1 MVTLILLVL
10 LLYVVHI
17 LLPAAIFYAGSPMTP
32 AERLRVALGPRDDTP
47 SPTLH
52 MARARR
58 AQANLEESL
67 PFFWVTALLLLHLG
81 GADGIAVAGGWVFFV
96 ARALYLPAYV
106 TGIPV
111 VRSLLWVAG
120 VAGIVMML
128 ARLHQP

>member
-1 MVTLILLVL
+1 MIGLILLVL
-10 LLYVVHI
+10 LLYAVHI
-17 LLPAAIFYAGSPMTP
+17 LLPATIFFVGGPMP
-32 AERLRVALGPRDDTP
+32 SGERLRVALGPRDDTP

-52 MARARR
+52 VARARR

-81 GADGIAVAGGWVFFV
+81 RADGIAVAGGWVFVV

-111 VRSLLWVAG
+111 VRTLLWMAG
-120 VAGIVMML
+120 IAGIVMML